1 MKRKLRGLCVLV
13 TGASSG
19 IGRETALKLAAR
31 GARLV
36 LTARREDAL
45 DDVARLCREKGAEC
59 MVVPADVSVVEEV
72 EALAREAVA
81 AFGQVDV
88 WINNA
93 GIYVMGTVEQ
103 TPLDVF
109 NRVMEVNLIAPV
121 AATKAIL
128 PHFRERRSG
137 MFVNIASSIGLV
149 TAPYLSAYAASKHA
163 LKAFSESLRDEVR
176 ELNIDVSVV
185 YPTSTDTPLFEHSAN
200 YTGKAMKP
208 AEPVYKVS
216 DVADAILETI
226 ESPRRDVVIGAAK
239 GMSAFRTVAPS
250 LFDRV
255 MSRKMEEGHFLPRRQ
270 GATDGNL
277 WQPMESG
284 TGSSAGWYRPK
295 RGKKI
300 ALTMLAALAISFL
313 VRALRA

>member
-1 MKRKLRGLCVLV
+1 MKRKLRGLCVVV

-19 IGRETALKLAAR
+19 IGRETALRLAGR

-45 DDVARLCREKGAEC
+45 DDVARLCRERGAEC
-59 MVVPADVSVVEEV
+59 TVVPADVSAVDEISS
-72 EALAREAVA
+72 LARQAVA

-109 NRVMEVNLIAPV
+109 QRVMEVNFLAAV
-121 AATKAIL
+121 VATKAIL
-128 PHFRERRSG
+128 PHFRERRGG
-137 MFVNIASSIGLV
+137 MFVNISSAIGLV
-149 TAPYLSAYAASKHA
+149 TAPYLAAYAASKHA
-163 LKAFSESLRDEVR
+163 LKAFSESLRDELR
-176 ELNIDVSVV
+176 GLNIDVSVV
-185 YPTSTDTPLFEHSAN
+185 YPTSTDTPLFEHTAN
-200 YTGKAMKP
+200 YTGKAVRP

-216 DVADAILETI
+216 EVADAILDTI
-226 ESPRRDVVIGAAK
+226 ESPRRDVIIGAAK

-255 MSRKMEEGHFLPRRQ
+255 MSKKMDEDHFLPRRQ
-270 GATDGNL
+270 GPTDGNL
-277 WQPMESG
+277 WEPMHQG
-284 TGSSAGWYRPK
+284 RGSDAGWYRP
-295 RGKKI
+295 RRARKI
-300 ALTMLAALAISFL
+300 AFALALVAVPLL

>member
-1 MKRKLRGLCVLV
+1 MKRKLRGLCVVV

-19 IGRETALKLAAR
+19 IGRETALKLAGR

-45 DDVARLCREKGAEC
+45 DDVARLCRERGAEC
-59 MVVPADVSVVEEV
+59 TVVPADVSVLDEISSLAGQ
-72 EALAREAVA
+72 ALA

-109 NRVMEVNLIAPV
+109 QRVMDVNFIAAV

-128 PHFRERRSG
+128 PHFRQRRGG
-137 MFVNIASSIGLV
+137 MFVNISSAIGLV
-149 TAPYLSAYAASKHA
+149 TAPYLAAYAASKHA

-185 YPTSTDTPLFEHSAN
+185 YPTSTDTPLFEHTAN
-200 YTGKAMKP
+200 YTGKAVRP

-216 DVADAILETI
+216 DVADAILDTI
-226 ESPRRDVVIGAAK
+226 ESPKRDVIVGAAK

-255 MSRKMEEGHFLPRRQ
+255 MSKKMDQDHFLPRRQ
-270 GATDGNL
+270 GPTEGNL
-277 WQPMESG
+277 WEPMHQG
-284 TGSSAGWYRPK
+284 RGSDAGWYRPK
-295 RGKKI
+295 RARKI
-300 ALTMLAALAISFL
+300 AFALALVAVPLL

>member
-1 MKRKLRGLCVLV
+1 MKRKLRGLCVVV

-19 IGRETALKLAAR
+19 IGRETALKLAGR

-45 DDVARLCREKGAEC
+45 DDVARLCRERGAEC
-59 MVVPADVSVVEEV
+59 TVVPADVSVLDEISS
-72 EALAREAVA
+72 LAGQAVA

-109 NRVMEVNLIAPV
+109 QRVMEVNFIAAV

-137 MFVNIASSIGLV
+137 MFVNISSAIGLV
-149 TAPYLSAYAASKHA
+149 TAPYLAAYAASKHA

-185 YPTSTDTPLFEHSAN
+185 YPTSTDTPLFEHTAN
-200 YTGKAMKP
+200 YTGKAVRP
-208 AEPVYKVS
+208 SEPVYKVS
-216 DVADAILETI
+216 DVAEAILHAI
-226 ESPRRDVVIGAAK
+226 ESPRRDVIIGAAK

-255 MSRKMEEGHFLPRRQ
+255 MSKKMDEGHFLPRRQ
-270 GATDGNL
+270 GPTEGNL
-277 WQPMESG
+277 WEPMYQG
-284 TGSSAGWYRPK
+284 RGSDAGWYRPK
-295 RGKKI
+295 RGRKI
-300 ALTMLAALAISFL
+300 ALALALVAVPLL
-313 VRALRA
+313 VRAVRA